1 MLDEFA
7 PACPAAVAA
16 APRSTGETSG
26 PPAAGD
32 DAAEGATGAPETGP
46 VGTEGIAGGAVTGG
60 RRSEP

>member
-7 PACPAAVAA
+7 PACPAAAPG

-26 PPAAGD
+26 PPPDGD
-32 DAAEGATGAPETGP
+32 DAGEGATGAPETGP
-46 VGTEGIAGGAVTGG
+46 VGTEGMAEGAAIGG